1 MKRLLASLVVMV
13 IILGAAAL
21 LVMQKHKAS
30 HSAGT
35 MPERPAAAAAAM
47 TKNPAQAPGGA
58 LTGTVKETMDSGG
71 YTYVLL
77 TTEKGETWVA
87 APKTVVKVGQKVSFA
102 PGMVMKNF
110 KSETLNRT
118 FDAVVFSP
126 GMVGA
131 GGSAMAAGGSC
142 PSGKGGAMKASG
154 GMGGGPAAMA
164 SSGRVVVPPLDL
176 KIAKAEGE
184 NGYTVAELY
193 AKGKELDQKKV
204 KVHAKV
210 VKVSLSIMG
219 KNWVHL
225 QDGTGNPKDGTHDLV
240 VTTQQKPTVGEIVTV
255 EGTLYADKDF
265 GAGYRYDVI
274 IEQGKIDNQDK

>member
-1 MKRLLASLVVMV
+1 MKRLIAGLVVMV

-21 LVMQKHKAS
+21 LVMQKHKNSRVAN
-30 HSAGT
+30 AQT
-35 MPERPAAAAAAM
+35 RPAATAESVSPKPVASAD
-47 TKNPAQAPGGA
+47 A

-87 APKTVVKVGQKVSFA
+87 APKTVVKVGQKVSFV

-118 FDAVVFSP
+118 FDEVVFSP
-126 GMVGA
+126 GMAGA
-131 GGSAMAAGGSC
+131 GGHGMAGGGAC
-142 PSGKGGAMKASG
+142 PVKGDKKPAGM
-154 GMGGGPAAMA
+154 GMGGGKAPMN

-176 KIAKAEGE
+176 KIAKAPGE
-184 NGYTVAELY
+184 NGYSVAELY
-193 AKGKELDQKKV
+193 AKGKELDKKKV

-225 QDGTGNPKDGTHDLV
+225 QDGTGDPNNGTHDLV

-274 IEQGKIDNQDK
+274 IEQATINNNK